1 MDDRFRVPEEIA
13 VRVDAEDMLATLEG
27 IFRRLGAPEEDA
39 RRCADGLIYADL
51 RGIDSHG
58 VSNMTAYYVAAMKDG
73 SINPAPVMKVIRD
86 APAAATVDSDRGLGL
101 TIGPQAMRLAM
112 DKAEA
117 CGVGT
122 VVVTNGRH
130 YGAAAYTASIAL
142 ERDMIGLSLTM
153 GGLHVVPTFGSK
165 AMIGLN
171 PIGFAAPARR
181 EAPFIFDASTSS
193 TATNKIRNAKR
204 LGVKLPGAWI
214 ATLDGTPIMEE
225 TDVPEAFLVLP
236 LGGTREIG
244 SHKGYGL
251 AVMVDILCGI
261 LGGDPPGFRRPWPDV
276 SHHFT
281 ACRIDAFTDLDGFKD
296 QMDVL
301 LKGLRETPPAP
312 GQERVLYAG
321 LPEHEILEARRRRGI
336 PYHPEVIEWFRR
348 TAGELGVAHRLG

>member
-1 MDDRFRVPEEIA
+1 MQS
-13 VRVDAEDMLATLEG
+13 
-27 IFRRLGAPEEDA
+27 GA
-39 RRCADGLIYADL
+39 
-51 RGIDSHG
+51 
-58 VSNMTAYYVAAMKDG
+58 
-73 SINPAPVMKVIRD
+73 INPAPVMRALRD
-86 APAAATVDSDRGLGL
+86 APAAATVDSDGGLGL
-101 TIGPQAMRLAM
+101 TIGPQAMQLAM
-112 DKAEA
+112 DKAET

-130 YGAAAYTASIAL
+130 YGAAAYTAAMAL

-153 GGLHVVPTFGSK
+153 GGVEVVPTFGSK

-171 PIGFAAPARR
+171 PIGIAAPARR

-214 ATLDGTPIMEE
+214 ARLDGTPILEE
-225 TDVPEAFLVLP
+225 TEVPDEFLVLP

-244 SHKGYGL
+244 SHKGYSL

-261 LGGDPPGFRRPWPDV
+261 LGGDPPGFQRPWPDV

-281 ACRIDAFTDLDGFKD
+281 AYRIDAFTDLEGFKD
-296 QMDVL
+296 QMDAL

-312 GQERVLYAG
+312 GEERVLYAG
-321 LPEHEILEARRRRGI
+321 LPEHETLAERRERGI
-336 PYHPEVIEWFRR
+336 PYHPKVIRWFRR
-348 TAGELGVAHRLG
+348 TAEELGVPHQLG